1 MKGELVV
8 TADANR
14 RVVGDD
20 IDVQQHSTAFL
31 GVFPG
36 VDVVVSV
43 ERLFGGISCDDL
55 ASDLVNLEEV
65 FTTEIGF

>member
-8 TADANR
+8 AADANW

-20 IDVQQHSTAFL
+20 IDVQQHSTALL

-36 VDVVVSV
+36 VDVVVRV
-43 ERLFGGISCDDL
+43 ERFFGGISSDDL
-55 ASDLVNLEEV
+55 AGELVNLEEV
-65 FTTEIGF
+65 FTTGIGF